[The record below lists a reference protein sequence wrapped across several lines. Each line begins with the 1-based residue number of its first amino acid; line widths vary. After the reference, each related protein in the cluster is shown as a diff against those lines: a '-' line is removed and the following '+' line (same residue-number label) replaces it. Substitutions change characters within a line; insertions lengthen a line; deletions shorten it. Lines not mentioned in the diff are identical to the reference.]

1 MMAIRILWFGFL
13 LRLGVAFWNGFL
25 GPSFG
30 AEGDALD
37 QHMMALDFMQG
48 IWPRIMRV
56 NYLYAYGLNLFYS
69 TTVTSLFV
77 GSVVSCLAW
86 FTSALAFIASMR
98 LLAIPQRSQA
108 IAMLI
113 FALTPSSV
121 LWTSVTMREPY
132 QLLFVNLAM
141 LAALKIG
148 VAGRQAYWLL
158 MVAALVGCGTLHGG
172 LMGWGVTLVVS
183 TVLWQ
188 MTRYRH
194 LFTPLR
200 LALAGVAVLV
210 FLFAG
215 YWAFTTMYSF
225 PVDRGLAFAVDSYQ
239 RGGLSIGVR
248 TDYRTSVTIANNFD
262 LMRFIPVALVQY
274 LFEPMPW
281 RVSSLADLEPLL
293 ENLFRLV
300 LIGQALLALIRLRG
314 GPRLAAL
321 VVFTSYLVLETAWAL
336 GTFNWGTA
344 SRHHIPGLGL
354 LLLAAF
360 AYPRRPAEGDAVLDL
375 PPGRP
380 RVMAA

>member
-1 MMAIRILWFGFL
+1 MMAIRILWLGFL
-13 LRLGVAFWNGFL
+13 LRLGVAFWNGFF

-37 QHMMALDFMQG
+37 QHLMALDFMQG

-56 NYLYAYGLNLFYS
+56 NYFYAYGLHVFYS
-69 TTVTSLFV
+69 ATVTSLFV
-77 GSVVSCLAW
+77 GSVLSCLAW
-86 FTSALAFIASMR
+86 FAAAHAFAASMR
-98 LLAIPQRSQA
+98 LLAIPLRSQA
-108 IAMLI
+108 IAMLL
-113 FALTPSSV
+113 FAFTPTSV

-148 VAGRQAYWLL
+148 VAGRHAYWLL
-158 MVAALVGCGTLHGG
+158 MVAALAGCGTLHGG
-172 LMGWGVTLVVS
+172 LMGWGVVLVVI
-183 TVLWQ
+183 TVAWQ

-200 LALAGVAVLV
+200 LALAGAAVVV
-210 FLFAG
+210 FLAAG

-248 TDYRTSVTIANNFD
+248 TDYRTSVTIADNVD

-281 RVSSLADLEPLL
+281 RVSSPADLEPLF
-293 ENLFRLV
+293 ENLFRLILV
-300 LIGQALLALIRLRG
+300 GQAVRALIRLRG

-321 VVFTSYLVLETAWAL
+321 VVFSSFIVLETAWAL

-360 AYPRRPAEGDAVLDL
+360 AYPRRPDDGGGVVDL

-380 RVMAA
+380 QVIAA

>member
-13 LRLGVAFWNGFL
+13 LRLGVAFWNGFF

-30 AEGDALD
+30 AEADALD
-37 QHMMALDFMQG
+37 QHLMALDFMQG
-48 IWPRIMRV
+48 KWPRIMRV

-69 TTVTSLFV
+69 ATVTSLFV
-77 GSVVSCLAW
+77 GSVLSCLAW
-86 FTSALAFIASMR
+86 FTSAHIFIASMR
-98 LLAIPQRSQA
+98 LLAVPQRSQA

-132 QLLFVNLAM
+132 QLLFVNLAI

-158 MVAALVGCGTLHGG
+158 MAMALAGCGILHGA
-172 LMGWGVTLVVS
+172 LLGWCVVLIVS
-183 TVLWQ
+183 TLAWQ
-188 MTRYRH
+188 MTRRRH
-194 LFTPLR
+194 LFTAANITL
-200 LALAGVAVLV
+200 AVLTTIAFV
-210 FLFAG
+210 AAG
-215 YWAFTTMYSF
+215 YWVFTSLYSF

-248 TDYRTSVTIANNFD
+248 TDYRTSVTIADNLD
-262 LMRFIPVALVQY
+262 LLRFIPVALSQY

-281 RVSSLADLEPLL
+281 RVSSLADLEPLV
-293 ENLFRLV
+293 ENVFRFI
-300 LIGQALLALIRLRG
+300 LIVQAVRSLIRLRQ

-321 VVFTSYLVLETAWAL
+321 MVFSSFIVLETAWAL

-344 SRHHIPGLGL
+344 TRHHIPGLGL

-360 AYPRRPAEGDAVLDL
+360 AYPRRRAEGDVIVDL

-380 RVMAA
+380 QVIAA